1 MFRGQNQVPRVF
13 RGCSAGKIKFR
24 GCSVWCSGVVQ
35 RAKPS
40 SADVPGLFRGCP
52 AGRIKFHGCSVW
64 CSGVVPRQSQVP
76 RLFRVCS
83 VGKIKFRLLHI
94 LSSEKIQEHTL
105 ACHPSINIYK
115 QLHCNVLKHPAAVDS
130 NKQYIGTYTH
140 HTHYPNT
147 DTRALKNEP
156 PRSWHSRAAEVRS
169 LILILILY
177 CSIVHY
183 ILGWIENQ
191 LFSIFNWHP
200 MRKHVFGCK
209 HTCVKILEL

>member
-1 MFRGQNQVPRVF
+1 MF
-13 RGCSAGKIKFR
+13 RGCSAVKIKFR
-24 GCSVWCSGVVQ
+24 GCSVWCSEVVP
-35 RAKPS
+35 RAKS
-40 SADVPGLFRGCP
+40 CSAAVPFGVPGLFRGQNQVPRMFRGCP

-76 RLFRVCS
+76 RLFRICS

-105 ACHPSINIYK
+105 ACHPSINIFR

-191 LFSIFNWHP
+191 LFSIFENI
-200 MRKHVFGCK
+200 G
-209 HTCVKILEL
+209 

>member
-1 MFRGQNQVPRVF
+1 MWWNYLHFLQ
-13 RGCSAGKIKFR
+13 C
-24 GCSVWCSGVVQ
+24 
-35 RAKPS
+35 
-40 SADVPGLFRGCP
+40 
-52 AGRIKFHGCSVW
+52 
-64 CSGVVPRQSQVP
+64 RQ
-76 RLFRVCS
+76 
-83 VGKIKFRLLHI
+83 IKFRLLHI

-105 ACHPSINIYK
+105 ACHPSINIFR

-156 PRSWHSRAAEVRS
+156 LRSWHSRAAEVRS

-183 ILGWIENQ
+183 ILGLIENQ
-191 LFSIFNWHP
+191 LFSIFENIGW
-200 MRKHVFGCK
+200 KKGAVGWENHVCK
-209 HTCVKILEL
+209 ISARYLKNLRQRIIF